1 VANIAVICDREFF
14 KPFDQRVYK
23 EVCSMKRA
31 GHNIEIITPH
41 ESTKEKIFE
50 DIRCHCISSNGV
62 PISIALKMLNKA
74 LSGEYDLFYCHELD
88 PLIYSTVLKGLT
100 KKPVIW
106 DCHEYLVPMKLE
118 LQGKIASI
126 LTDLAIRFCAPKVDQ
141 IITVDN
147 RLARD
152 LTRFGKVAVIPN
164 YPKVS
169 DFDFKLDKKRNNE
182 IVALYVGSLT
192 EKRGIKVILKSIK
205 KVRIKNKIKLR
216 VAGGFYDEEL
226 ELWAKEYDKENNLE
240 VEWLGWVDYKELA
253 PIINTSDFG
262 LFMNQPGPR
271 YLKGLPTKIFEYM
284 LMGLPVVSATGPLLK
299 SLILRNKIGL
309 TVDSTNIDSIAKGI
323 EKMIKLKDWEEMG
336 KRGQKLVTTNYCWEA
351 KEDKLLNIINKLTGC

>member
-1 VANIAVICDREFF
+1 MANIAVICDREFF
-14 KPFDQRVYK
+14 RPFDQRVYK
-23 EVCSMKRA
+23 EVLTLKKA
-31 GHNIEIITPH
+31 GHEIDIITPH
-41 ESTKEKIFE
+41 ETTRTKYISGVKIHCLTTQGPPVSTAYRLIK
-50 DIRCHCISSNGV
+50 
-62 PISIALKMLNKA
+62 KA
-74 LSGEYDLFYCHELD
+74 LEKKYDLYYCHELD

-118 LQGKIASI
+118 LQGKISSI

-164 YPKVS
+164 YPKLS
-169 DFDFKLDKKRNNE
+169 DFNFKLDEKKNDE
-182 IVALYVGSLT
+182 IVALYVGSIT

-205 KVRIKNKIKLR
+205 KVRKKNKIKLR
-216 VAGGFYDEEL
+216 IAGGFYDDDL
-226 ELWAKEYDKENNLE
+226 ELWAKKYDKENNLE
-240 VEWLGWVDYKELA
+240 VEWLGWIDYKKLA
-253 PIINTSDFG
+253 PIISTSDFG

-284 LMGLPVVSATGPLLK
+284 LMGLPVISATGPLLK
-299 SLILRNKIGL
+299 ALILRNKIGL

-323 EKMIKLKDWEEMG
+323 EKMIKLNKWEEMG
-336 KRGQKLVTTNYCWEA
+336 KRGKKLVTTNYCWEA
-351 KEDKLLNIINKLTGC
+351 KEEKLLNIIKKLTN

>member
-1 VANIAVICDREFF
+1 
-14 KPFDQRVYK
+14 
-23 EVCSMKRA
+23 MKRA

-41 ESTKEKIFE
+41 KSTKEMVFE
-50 DIRCHCISSNGV
+50 DIEVHCIASNGV
-62 PISIALKMLNKA
+62 PSSTAFKILYKA
-74 LSGEYDLFYCHELD
+74 LSREYDLFYCHELD

-118 LQGKIASI
+118 LQGKISSI

-164 YPKVS
+164 YPKLS
-169 DFDFKLDKKRNNE
+169 DFNFKLDEKKNDE
-182 IVALYVGSLT
+182 IVALYVGSIT

-205 KVRIKNKIKLR
+205 KVRKKNKIKLR
-216 VAGGFYDEEL
+216 IAGGFYDDDL
-226 ELWAKEYDKENNLE
+226 ELWAKKYDKENNLE
-240 VEWLGWVDYKELA
+240 VEWLGWIDYKKLA
-253 PIINTSDFG
+253 PIISTSDFG

-284 LMGLPVVSATGPLLK
+284 LMGLPVISATGPLLK
-299 SLILRNKIGL
+299 ALILRNKIGL

-323 EKMIKLKDWEEMG
+323 EKMIKLNKWEEMG
-336 KRGQKLVTTNYCWEA
+336 KRGKKLVTTNYCWEA
-351 KEDKLLNIINKLTGC
+351 KEEKLLNIIKKLTN